1 MLKAYKYR
9 IYPTGTQKEFLAK
22 NFGCSRLVWNLML
35 SEKLNAYNNKEKI
48 PQTTPAKYK
57 QQYPFLKEVDS
68 LALAKTQLQLEKA
81 FRDHFKNKSHF
92 GLPKFKKRKDK
103 QSYTTNNQNGTVR
116 VENDYLYVPKLKS
129 GIKIKLHRAFDGV
142 IKSTTISK
150 TPSGKYY
157 VSILTEK
164 TENAELKNN
173 TANLSKACGIDLG
186 LSSFAI
192 VTNDIGSC
200 KIDHPHYLKKAE
212 KRLIRLQKRLSKK
225 QKNSKNKEKARL
237 KLADYHQYVSN
248 ARNDFLHKLS
258 KAIIDENQVIVVEDL
273 NTKGMVKNHHL
284 AKSISDS
291 GWSTFVTYL
300 EYKAKWYERKLVKV
314 DRFYPSTKT
323 CSHCGYINNDLTLSG
338 REWTCPVCGT
348 HHDRDINA
356 SRNLYLVGS
365 ERPDVKPVE
374 IGSVDDRKVIALPK
388 KHPIAEAGSHRFYK
402 RG

>member
-9 IYPTGTQKEFLAK
+9 IYPTYTQKEFLAK

-68 LALAKTQLQLEKA
+68 LALANTQLQLEKA

-116 VENDYLYVPKLKS
+116 VENNYLYVPKLKS
-129 GIKIKLHRAFDGV
+129 GIKIKLHRTFDGV

-157 VSILTEK
+157 VSILVETDN
-164 TENAELKNN
+164 TTNN
-173 TANLSKACGIDLG
+173 TANLSQACGIDLG
-186 LSSFAI
+186 LSSFAA
-192 VTNDIGSC
+192 VTNDLGTC
-200 KIDHPHYLKKAE
+200 KIEHPHYLKKAE
-212 KRLIRLQKRLSKK
+212 ERLIRLQKRLSKK
-225 QKNSKNKEKARL
+225 QKDSKNKEKARL
-237 KLADYHQYVSN
+237 KLADYHQYISN
-248 ARNDFLHKLS
+248 VRNDFLHKLS

-273 NTKGMVKNHHL
+273 NVKGMTQNRHL
-284 AKSISDS
+284 AKLISDS

-323 CSHCGYINNDLTLSG
+323 CSNCGYINKDLALSD

-356 SRNLYLVGS
+356 SRNLYLVGL

-374 IGSVDDRKVIALPK
+374 IGSVDESKVIALPK
-388 KHPIAEAGSHRFYK
+388 EHPIAETGSQRFYK

>member
-9 IYPTGTQKEFLAK
+9 IYPTGMQKEFLAK
-22 NFGCSRLVWNLML
+22 TFGCSRLVWNLML

-68 LALAKTQLQLEKA
+68 LALANTQLQLEKA

-200 KIDHPHYLKKAE
+200 KIEHPHYLRKAE

-225 QKNSKNKEKARL
+225 QKDSKNKEKARL

-291 GWSTFVTYL
+291 GWSIFVRYL
-300 EYKAKWYERKLVKV
+300 EYKAQWYSKKLVKV

-323 CSHCGYINNDLTLSG
+323 CSHCGYINNNLTLSD
-338 REWTCPVCGT
+338 REWTCPICGT

-374 IGSVDDRKVIALPK
+374 IGSVDERKVYALPK